1 LQQFFSEL
9 CTFILKFFPVRTKY
23 LILIFALGSFI
34 SCEEPPVV
42 RGNAKNPPVYK
53 KADLQ
58 KLRWIEGNWKSEVA
72 GTGYYQ
78 TCHFPSDSILEVVSY
93 RFDGKDTSGTT
104 ISRVYWR
111 NNHIYLGTYDEWVA
125 VLIDKKS
132 IQLDPT
138 RAGWIAISW
147 TQNSKDEWTSV
158 QKKPDFERTVK
169 MKRQP
174 ELTKLLKK

>member
-1 LQQFFSEL
+1 
-9 CTFILKFFPVRTKY
+9 VRTKY
-23 LILIFALGSFI
+23 LILILALGSFA
-34 SCEEPPVV
+34 SCKEAPVLP
-42 RGNAKNPPVYK
+42 GDAKNPPSYK

-78 TCHFPSDSILEVVSY
+78 TYHFPSDSILEVVSY
-93 RFDGKDTSGTT
+93 RYDGKDTSGTT
-104 ISRVYWR
+104 VSRVYWK

-125 VLIDKKS
+125 VLLDKTS
-132 IQLDPT
+132 IQLAPT
-138 RAGWIAISW
+138 HLGWIAINW

-174 ELTKLLKK
+174 PLMQLIKK